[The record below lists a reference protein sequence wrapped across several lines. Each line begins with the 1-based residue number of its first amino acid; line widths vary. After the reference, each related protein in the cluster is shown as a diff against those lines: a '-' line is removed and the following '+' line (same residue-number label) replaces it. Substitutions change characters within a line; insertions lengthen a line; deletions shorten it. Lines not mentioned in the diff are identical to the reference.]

1 MLRLEDMIR
10 TLRESHLM
18 RWARMSIRARWVLPF
33 CLAISSRFV
42 LRIQLPLASVVSI
55 SLRTCSCQGKSGIPI
70 ISHNC
75 FTSSSLLLPLIGI
88 DWMRG
93 LVAPRST
100 LDRLAGIGL
109 ILDWF
114 GCERTVLVDYRLC
127 RREEA
132 RKNRGGTHA
141 I

>member
-1 MLRLEDMIR
+1 
-10 TLRESHLM
+10 
-18 RWARMSIRARWVLPF
+18 MSIRARCVLPF

-42 LRIQLPLASVVSI
+42 LRIQLPLASTVSM
-55 SLRTCSCQGKSGIPI
+55 SLRTCSCHGNKGMPI

-75 FTSSSLLLPLIGI
+75 FTSSSLDLPLIGI

-100 LDRLAGIGL
+100 LDRLAGIGS

-127 RREEA
+127 RREEG